1 MLLECVFRPIE
12 YQNGI
17 TPLLRNW
24 KTLEEILGNKL
35 KVNPS

>member
-1 MLLECVFRPIE
+1 MTLECDFTPVQTFK
-12 YQNGI
+12 GI
-17 TPLLRNW
+17 RVLLRNW

>member
-1 MLLECVFRPIE
+1 MLLGYVFRPIE
-12 YQNGI
+12 YQNG
-17 TPLLRNW
+17 TYPLLRNW

>member
-1 MLLECVFRPIE
+1 MLLECDFRPV
-12 YQNGI
+12 QTLKGI
-17 TPLLRNW
+17 RVLFRNW